1 MGKNMTSDHNT
12 CRVLR
17 TRFYLAVCFDNTCQ
31 QPVRYFMKHSVL
43 KAIIGSKPLGVKN
56 IFEYFALSSTC
67 DEFFNSKGR
76 VFLKPKECLSSPV

>member
-1 MGKNMTSDHNT
+1 
-12 CRVLR
+12 
-17 TRFYLAVCFDNTCQ
+17 
-31 QPVRYFMKHSVL
+31 MKHSVL

-76 VFLKPKECLSSPV
+76 VFLKPKELLVITSLKYTKKLNVF